1 MQVTT
6 DSKMGRMMV
15 EVQEL
20 MGSTDV
26 YKLGEEQ
33 LSLEATRQTLKRYG
47 TGSGIDVTLDS
58 RVDASKDA
66 STRKWESDS
75 TNVTLALVK

>member
-33 LSLEATRQTLKRYG
+33 LSLEAT
-47 TGSGIDVTLDS
+47 
-58 RVDASKDA
+58 
-66 STRKWESDS
+66 
-75 TNVTLALVK
+75 